1 MLQEKIKYSGHR
13 KKVVD
18 KKTQPQW
25 LYSKKTGTLSAR
37 IPPASDRS
45 QADEAIEDSERPK
58 ETYIQIYIASD

>member
-1 MLQEKIKYSGHR
+1 M
-13 KKVVD
+13 D